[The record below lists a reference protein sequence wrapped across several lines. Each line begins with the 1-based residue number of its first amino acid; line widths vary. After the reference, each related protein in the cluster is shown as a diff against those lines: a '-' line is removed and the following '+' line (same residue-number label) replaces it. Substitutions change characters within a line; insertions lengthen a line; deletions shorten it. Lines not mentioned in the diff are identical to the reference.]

1 MIKKFR
7 AFLKRHPNFNL
18 MLAGIAVIYIWRG
31 VWSLTDMFTF
41 GVFIPSHFWS
51 YLIPMVL
58 SFAYIYLNDYK
69 FTEMIHIKD

>member
-7 AFLKRHPNFNL
+7 AFLKKHPNINL
-18 MLAGIAVIYIWRG
+18 ILAGIAVVYIWRG
-31 VWSLTDMFTF
+31 VWGLTDMFTF
-41 GVFIPSHFWS
+41 GGFISSHFWS